1 MRVLMTGAG
10 GQIGSRIHPLL
21 RERFELRLADVKP
34 LDNEPDSHVA
44 DVTNLDEL
52 VPLMEGVDAVMHLA
66 IASARD
72 FGHRHDEFAAARFD
86 VNVRGTY
93 NVLEAARREGVGRVA
108 IASSVMTIFGYPP
121 DRYISATDPPCVDS
135 LYAATKYMGE
145 VLGELYSR
153 VHGLSVVC
161 WRIGSPIDPA
171 AEPDGWW
178 QSRAIHETGL
188 LVSYTDLANG
198 FATAVEAEDVKYGV
212 FPLVSDNPA
221 CYLDATA
228 ARYALGYEPVHRF
241 TADGVETLR
250 DWP

>member
-21 RERFELRLADVKP
+21 RERFELRLVDLKP
-34 LDNEPDSHVA
+34 IENGPDTHVA
-44 DVTNLDEL
+44 DITNLEEL
-52 VPLMEGVDAVMHLA
+52 ASLMEGVDAVMHLA

-72 FGHRHDEFAAARFD
+72 FGHRQDEFDAAQLD
-86 VNVRGTY
+86 VNVKGTY
-93 NVLEAARREGVGRVA
+93 NVLEAARREGVGRVV
-108 IASSVMTIFGYPP
+108 IASSVRTVFGYPSG
-121 DRYISATDPPCVDS
+121 RYIAATDPPCADS

-153 VHGLSVVC
+153 LHGLSVVC
-161 WRIGSPIDPA
+161 WRIGSPVDPT
-171 AEPDGWW
+171 AEPGSWER
-178 QSRAIHETGL
+178 SRAIHEKGL

-198 FATAVEAEDVKYGV
+198 FATAAEADGVTYGV
-212 FPLVSDNPA
+212 FPLVSDNPT

-228 ARYALGYEPVHRF
+228 ARHALGYEPVHRF
-241 TADGVETLR
+241 TPDGVETLR